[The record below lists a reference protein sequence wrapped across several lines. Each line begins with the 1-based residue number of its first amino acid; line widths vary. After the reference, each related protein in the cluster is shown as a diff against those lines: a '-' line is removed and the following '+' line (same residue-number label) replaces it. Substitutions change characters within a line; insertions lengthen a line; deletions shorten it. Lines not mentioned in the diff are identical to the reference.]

1 MSWFASP
8 FGKAPATP
16 DAPHALLADIEKR
29 GKQYLDE
36 ADNGKWVYPA
46 CKRIASDAGA
56 DKDQVCNHTRLEAVR
71 YLLTVPRGEFR
82 LLAEPSSQSAILD
95 GYLRQL
101 PHDETVI
108 EFTGNTMSD
117 LAIAVIAGFNWLNHC
132 AGLSGADR
140 RKFSGTL
147 NHFRRVAMSA
157 QKWWEMKGAKERYR
171 NCCRRSR
178 SRRCSCIW
186 SGRTMADLRTKS
198 PRRGPG
204 VGPNFFARRAAAR
217 RNPPSLRS
225 GWCRHATGR
234 R

>member
-16 DAPHALLADIEKR
+16 DAPHALLADIGKR

-36 ADNGKWVYPA
+36 ADNGKWIYPA
-46 CKRIASDAGA
+46 CKRAASDAGA

-82 LLAEPSSQSAILD
+82 LLAEPGSQPAILD

-117 LAIAVIAGFNWLNHC
+117 LAIAVIAGIQLAQPLRRPCRGRSSKIFGNAEPLPKSC
-132 AGLSGADR
+132 DVGA
-140 RKFSGTL
+140 
-147 NHFRRVAMSA
+147 
-157 QKWWEMKGAKERYR
+157 EMVGDE
-171 NCCRRSR
+171 
-178 SRRCSCIW
+178 
-186 SGRTMADLRTKS
+186 GRQ
-198 PRRGPG
+198 
-204 VGPNFFARRAAAR
+204 
-217 RNPPSLRS
+217 
-225 GWCRHATGR
+225 
-234 R
+234 